1 MKSGMTMK
9 LERALYEYSG
19 ADRVGIYG
27 CFEVSLG
34 CGYGN
39 ERVDFMTMDSK
50 DEFRCYEI
58 KSSEEDFTSDAKLS
72 FVGDY
77 NYLLI
82 TYELYELKAK
92 ISVSEKLK
100 NLFIHGIGL
109 LIYDNGK
116 IKLEHKAKKKNIT
129 TANRIELMHSMIRS
143 LSRYCIHE
151 FD

>member
-39 ERVDFMTMDSK
+39 ERVDFMTMDYK
-50 DEFRCYEI
+50 DTFCCYEI
-58 KSSEEDFTSDAKLS
+58 KSSAEDFASNAKLS

-82 TYELYELKAK
+82 PYELKEK

-100 NLFIHGIGL
+100 NLFIHGVGL

-116 IKLEHKAKKKNIT
+116 IELVHKAKKKNIGLT
-129 TANRIELMHSMIRS
+129 GLKISLIRHYLSTAITRIQIA
-143 LSRYCIHE
+143 
-151 FD
+151 